1 MLMQF
6 HHIYVDAISPYSTA
20 LLTTQNISSTYKVN
34 IQGFGTFIVTS
45 NKPVNLLNSITTYYL
60 IPKFL
65 P

>member
-1 MLMQF
+1 
-6 HHIYVDAISPYSTA
+6 
-20 LLTTQNISSTYKVN
+20 VN